1 LEFSKCVKYLP
12 APHFMQKLWLK
23 SIILIRFGT
32 FFGSKR
38 ERKIHL
44 SLIGILFFLSL
55 HLMFCSYIFFPEQSV
70 SQPPSHTW
78 IVGVSNLFPH
88 KHIYFTVCAHLFTSS
103 NCSVGILQRFEKH
116 AHILIR
122 ELKKGIHFF
131 QGNI

>member
-1 LEFSKCVKYLP
+1 MRQILTCSTFHAKTVVKINHLDQIWYFFWFKKRKKDSYISDWDSIFSFP
-12 APHFMQKLWLK
+12 
-23 SIILIRFGT
+23 
-32 FFGSKR
+32 
-38 ERKIHL
+38 
-44 SLIGILFFLSL
+44 SLNILFLYLFSWA
-55 HLMFCSYIFFPEQSV
+55 V

-78 IVGVSNLFPH
+78 IVGLSNLFPH